1 MSQPARHLR
10 AIDGNGE
17 LIEDV
22 TPVPS
27 DVALLTEELIDLRR
41 KLSAVQAKNTRLA
54 KVSPKAEQIADVLE
68 HWHTTVKAG
77 SKRVKIPVDGA
88 RWKAVAAML
97 RHYDAEQLKAC
108 VDVVAARPFMQYD
121 RRYASPGPGRVRRDD
136 ITLMFR
142 DERHVEELLAMSDE
156 AVAERDAY
164 ARWLHGL
171 CVSYPKLVKMLAYLA
186 REREPHPDVLVS
198 CALWCKEQA
207 S

>member
-1 MSQPARHLR
+1 MSAARHLR

-22 TPVPS
+22 TPVQT
-27 DVALLTEELIDLRR
+27 DVALLTEELLDLRR
-41 KLSAVQAKNTRLA
+41 KLSAVKAQNTRLA
-54 KVSPKAEQIADVLE
+54 KASPNAEQVSGVLDY
-68 HWHTTVKAG
+68 WHA
-77 SKRVKIPVDGA
+77 RVKNGNPQVKVPVDGA
-88 RWKAVAAML
+88 RWKATAGML
-97 RHYDAEQLKAC
+97 RHGYTDEQLKAC

-121 RRYASPGPGRVRRDD
+121 RRYAAPGPGRVRRDD
-136 ITLMFR
+136 VTLMFR

-156 AVAERDAY
+156 AVAEREAY

-186 REREPHPDVLVS
+186 RDREPHPDVLAS